1 MPKKR
6 LSNLIQEEAKTQK
19 LTANQADA
27 SAIDVEAKTVDNQ
40 SAETSTSTDTDSP
53 SSSPV
58 EVQATTTPASASTS
72 PNPKPMTLT
81 KADLETTVIE
91 LKQDLEE
98 ANRAETELGEQVS
111 KLRSDLSAKES
122 LTENLHQE
130 LTAQKALTE
139 KLNQEL
145 AAQKALTEK
154 LNQELTAQ
162 KALTEKLDQE
172 LTAQKALTEK
182 LDRELAATKKDAL
195 QLAETNTKLTDEIE
209 AMKPANIRQGAI
221 RRVNTRQN
229 SSIVHKSTQYPK
241 RTPRPV
247 VSTNHSQEEGAKN
260 STQMWLLD

>member
-19 LTANQADA
+19 LTPNQADA

-53 SSSPV
+53 SSSTI

-98 ANRAETELGEQVS
+98 ANRTETELGEQVS

-122 LTENLHQE
+122 LTEKLDQE

-139 KLNQEL
+139 KLH
-145 AAQKALTEK
+145 
-154 LNQELTAQ
+154 
-162 KALTEKLDQE
+162 QE

-221 RRVNTRQN
+221 KRVNTRQN